1 MNKYDEIAQRYA
13 DGGIRD
19 DQLDGTGAP
28 EGSVYLARNY
38 VALGAITQ
46 AQADA
51 IRAGAADRRSR
62 NCRRGST
69 SSQKGVKPHDP
80 VEGRSMGVPGKG

>member
-1 MNKYDEIAQRYA
+1 MDKYNEIAQRYA

-28 EGSVYLARNY
+28 VGSIYLTRNY

-51 IRAGAADRRSR
+51 IRAGAVDPDKADM
-62 NCRRGST
+62 
-69 SSQKGVKPHDP
+69 QAAIQIY
-80 VEGRSMGVPGKG
+80 EGGTGNGAV

>member
-1 MNKYDEIAQRYA
+1 MDKYDEIATRHA
-13 DGGIRD
+13 DGGVRD

-28 EGSVYLARNY
+28 EGSVYLTRNY

-51 IRAGAADRRSR
+51 IRTGAADPEKADMRAAI
-62 NCRRGST
+62 
-69 SSQKGVKPHDP
+69 DIY
-80 VEGRSMGVPGKG
+80 EGGGQ

>member
-1 MNKYDEIAQRYA
+1 MTAVVSETSAAAARYA

-28 EGSVYLARNY
+28 EDSVYLTRNY

-51 IRAGAADRRSR
+51 IRTGAADPEKADM
-62 NCRRGST
+62 
-69 SSQKGVKPHDP
+69 QAAIDIY
-80 VEGRSMGVPGKG
+80 EGGGQ

>member
-51 IRAGAADRRSR
+51 IRAGAADPAVAELQARL
-62 NCRRGST
+62 NIITEGSET
-69 SSQKGVKPHDP
+69 A
-80 VEGRSMGVPGKG
+80 

>member
-1 MNKYDEIAQRYA
+1 MDKYDEIATRYA
-13 DGGIRD
+13 DGGVRD

-28 EGSVYLARNY
+28 EGSVYLTRNY

-51 IRAGAADRRSR
+51 IRTGAADPEKADMRAAI
-62 NCRRGST
+62 
-69 SSQKGVKPHDP
+69 DIY
-80 VEGRSMGVPGKG
+80 EGGGQ

>member
-1 MNKYDEIAQRYA
+1 MDKYVEIAARYA
-13 DGGIRD
+13 DGGVRD

-28 EGSVYLARNY
+28 EGSVYLTRNY

-51 IRAGAADRRSR
+51 IRAGAANPEKADM
-62 NCRRGST
+62 
-69 SSQKGVKPHDP
+69 QAAIEIY
-80 VEGRSMGVPGKG
+80 EGGGQ